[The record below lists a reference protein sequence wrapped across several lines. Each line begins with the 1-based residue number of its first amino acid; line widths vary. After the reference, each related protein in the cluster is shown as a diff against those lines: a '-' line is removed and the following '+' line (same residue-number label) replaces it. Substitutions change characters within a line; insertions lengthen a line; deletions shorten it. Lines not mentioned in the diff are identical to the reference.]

1 MIMEEHE
8 RPLTGGK
15 FAFVTMLNISIT
27 VVEIVGGLLAGSLA
41 LVTDAIH
48 NFGDSLSI
56 VLSYS
61 AQRIGQRDQ
70 DERATFGYH
79 RVEILTAFVNSLVLI
94 LISIVL
100 VWEGI
105 QRLLHQ
111 QPINGYVM
119 FWTALISFSFNMGS
133 ALLMHADSRGSLN
146 IKATYL
152 HLLADALASIA
163 VIIGSL
169 MVLAFHIY
177 WIDAALTIVVSL
189 YIIYETVDVVKQTSK
204 ILLQNAPVLD
214 YDAIIEAMT
223 RVPGVV
229 DVHHLHAWME
239 DEKDIIFSAHVNIT
253 PDAIEDIEWI
263 TAQETQLLQ
272 QRFNICHVTVQIEI
286 THGLNSAKFA
296 KHEML

>member
-214 YDAIIEAMT
+214 YDSIIEAMT

-229 DVHHLHAWME
+229 DVNHLHAWME